1 MGQLI
6 FSTNTAASKQLSR
19 KTSNGQLIRV
29 YKGIYTDAQHDEI
42 PSLIDGNWADIVSYL
57 QPNCILAYRT
67 AFEMRPVNGHVFV
80 VADVKSRFKIH
91 VSKSLTINVLPGN
104 TSLMTTRLLIQLR
117 NSNFSRQLLENL
129 SPSRK
134 SKSIEKSLGKHWV
147 EEQLVKILKK
157 RGEDELNLIR
167 DEARSYS
174 SECGLA
180 DMFNELNTIISALLT
195 SHPIEG
201 VLESDIAISKV
212 SNTPYDVD
220 RVNLFKSLADYL
232 LHFKFDPISYQYS
245 SSSWRNLSF
254 FESYFSNY
262 IEGTEFEIDEA
273 ESIIFAHTEIK
284 GRHVDSHDISSIF
297 DQVSDYQ
304 EMSKTPDSAEAFV
317 DELRQRHLMF
327 MQKRQDKNPGQ
338 LKAKPNKAGS
348 TTFVSPE
355 ETVGTLIKGFEI
367 CKSLPPGLS
376 RAIFVQFLVS
386 ECHPFDDGNGRLSR
400 IMMNAELHAVDQY
413 KIIVPTV
420 HRESYLNG
428 LRLASR
434 EGKFKTLVKV
444 FYQLQCYTSSLDWN
458 DYGEVRDQ
466 IELHKAHL
474 SPDEGV
480 ADFNRQIR
488 KFKFSSNVL

>member
-1 MGQLI
+1 
-6 FSTNTAASKQLSR
+6 
-19 KTSNGQLIRV
+19 
-29 YKGIYTDAQHDEI
+29 
-42 PSLIDGNWADIVSYL
+42 
-57 QPNCILAYRT
+57 
-67 AFEMRPVNGHVFV
+67 
-80 VADVKSRFKIH
+80 
-91 VSKSLTINVLPGN
+91 
-104 TSLMTTRLLIQLR
+104 
-117 NSNFSRQLLENL
+117 
-129 SPSRK
+129 
-134 SKSIEKSLGKHWV
+134 
-147 EEQLVKILKK
+147 
-157 RGEDELNLIR
+157 
-167 DEARSYS
+167 
-174 SECGLA
+174 
-180 DMFNELNTIISALLT
+180 MFNELNTIISALLT

-376 RAIFVQFLVS
+376 RAIFVQFLIS